1 MTRARAIF
9 WGFAAALAATGSG
22 LGCGSDKQDPGAVFI
37 TRYCDI
43 YKPCCVA
50 AGLPGDGAACQAMFA
65 SAASPQATYNTTAG
79 EACLSGLQATSGQPG
94 FCEGDVVPPL
104 TCAQAFGGA
113 ASVCIQ
119 DNDCP
124 APAAGDAR
132 CVSSFVNGVDVRK
145 CQTQIRGALG
155 GMPCVGSVRGDVAL
169 YSGTAGDV
177 PDMGYLCYA
186 DDGLR
191 CDDGDSGACVALTD
205 VGGPCARSEHCG
217 ITAFCD
223 ATTGACAPRKPIG
236 ADCIDQALECVD
248 GSYCDVASLV
258 CVAQLDIGGAC
269 SSHVQCLTGNC
280 PNDTCQP
287 TPPIGAN
294 PLCGG

>member
-1 MTRARAIF
+1 MTRIRAILC
-9 WGFAAALAATGSG
+9 GFAVALAMTGSG
-22 LGCGSDKQDPGAVFI
+22 VGCKSDKEDPGAVFI
-37 TRYCDI
+37 TRYCDV

-50 AGLPGDGAACQAMFA
+50 AGLPGDGMACQALFA
-65 SAASPQATYNTTAG
+65 SAAPARASYNATAG
-79 EACLSGLQATSGQPG
+79 EACLSGLQAISAQPG

-113 ASVCIQ
+113 AGVCIQ

-124 APAAGDAR
+124 TPAQGDAR
-132 CVSSFVNGVDVRK
+132 CVSGFANGADVRK

-155 GMPCVGSVRGDVAL
+155 GTPCVGSVRGDVAL
-169 YSGTAGDV
+169 YSGTTGDI

-191 CDDGDSGACVALTD
+191 CDGTACVALAAD
-205 VGGPCARSEHCG
+205 GAACELSSDCVVAD
-217 ITAFCD
+217 FCD
-223 ATTGACAPRKPIG
+223 ANTGTCASRKGNGTACIG
-236 ADCIDQALECVD
+236 QALECQDASFCDEAALTCAPQRLD
-248 GSYCDVASLV
+248 GM
-258 CVAQLDIGGAC
+258 AC
-269 SSHVQCLTGNC
+269 TENPQCLSGNC